1 MEYKLAYIEE
11 RDVDFAIMREMQ
23 KSKAVQELFFDKV
36 NMSGQLVKTFHSLVQ
51 EEEPGK
57 YGESDIVFIFQ
68 KDDGKKFA
76 IFVEDKINADAQP
89 QQRDRYDVRAN
100 LLKIEEGFDNY
111 FIILCAPDNYKIN
124 EKYDLRISHNDIEQ
138 LCVDD
143 LDREVFKQSCNTKM
157 RNNTIEN
164 KGITAF
170 WNSLIDLV
178 NKEYDYLKF
187 SRVKRA
193 RGSSAF
199 WPEFGTNVSGL
210 IVCYKSDQ
218 NTIDFQF
225 SKMARRRNEVIEV
238 FKELNVDISDYHFE
252 DSTSGGLLLKYYLP
266 NDKKVAFTKS
276 FESQENNVKF
286 IMDKVVEMTNI
297 ALKIGDSGYS
307 VFPL

>member
-11 RDVDFAIMREMQ
+11 RDTDFAIMREMQ
-23 KSKAVQELFFDKV
+23 KSKFVQELFFDKV

-89 QQRDRYDVRAN
+89 QQRDRYDKRAE
-100 LLKIEEGFDNY
+100 LLKVEEGFEKH
-111 FIILCAPDNYKIN
+111 FVVLCAPNDYKTN
-124 EKYDLRISHNDIEQ
+124 EKYDLRISHNDLEK
-138 LCVDD
+138 LCVDS
-143 LDREVFKQSCNTKM
+143 LDREVFKASCNVRK
-157 RNNTIEN
+157 RSNTIEN
-164 KGITAF
+164 KEVTAF
-170 WNSLIDLV
+170 WDSLIDLI
-178 NKEYDYLKF
+178 NIDYNFLKF
-187 SRVKRA
+187 NRVKKS
-193 RGSSAF
+193 RGSSAL

-210 IVCYKSDQ
+210 GVCYKSDQ

-238 FKELNVDISDYHFE
+238 FKEINVDITDYHFE
-252 DSTSGGLLLKYYLP
+252 DSTSGGLMLKYYLP
-266 NDKKVAFTKS
+266 DDKKVNFTQS
-276 FESQENNVKF
+276 FESQESNVRY
-286 IMDKVVEMTNI
+286 IVNQVVEMTNI